1 MGNKPRAFLRRS
13 LTVRG
18 DGAVPAA
25 YKAGVFAVVVCIAY
39 SGVFIRWGLAPAEPA
54 VEAGPKA
61 PPPAPKIRAPQN
73 PPPAAPERRE
83 PVVL

>member
-1 MGNKPRAFLRRS
+1 VGNKPRAFLRRS

-18 DGAVPAA
+18 DGAFAAA
-25 YKAGVFAVVVCIAY
+25 YMAVVFAVLFCIASCALY
-39 SGVFIRWGLAPAEPA
+39 IRWGFAPAEPA
-54 VEAGPKA
+54 AEAGPKA
-61 PPPAPKIRAPQN
+61 PPPAPKIRVPQN